1 MNSESSF
8 FNFPVIIIP
17 EYYKLFNPKFCWTHY
32 LSVIQFLG
40 VFMKKLGFL
49 LIVLFATVGFNSCSK
64 KDAKNE
70 VAEEVA
76 KTEVTPSAPA
86 KPARLP
92 DPSGTYTDSDGGLSF
107 SFYPGGRFSQ
117 SLLGETSFGTWSRLG
132 NDIDLTYEDGS
143 SVTVKNGD
151 GFIVFNGTRLSK

>member
-1 MNSESSF
+1 MKQLLFLFFVSF
-8 FNFPVIIIP
+8 SFIG
-17 EYYKLFNPKFCWTHY
+17 L
-32 LSVIQFLG
+32 
-40 VFMKKLGFL
+40 
-49 LIVLFATVGFNSCSK
+49 NSCSK
-64 KDAKNE
+64 KDAKNQD
-70 VAEEVA
+70 AEEVA

-86 KPARLP
+86 KPAKLP

-143 SVTVKNGD
+143 SVTIKNGD
-151 GFIVFNGTRLSK
+151 GFIIFNGTRLRK

>member
-1 MNSESSF
+1 MKQLLFLFFVSF
-8 FNFPVIIIP
+8 SIIG
-17 EYYKLFNPKFCWTHY
+17 L
-32 LSVIQFLG
+32 
-40 VFMKKLGFL
+40 
-49 LIVLFATVGFNSCSK
+49 NSCSK

-76 KTEVTPSAPA
+76 KTEATVAAPA
-86 KPARLP
+86 KLP

-132 NDIDLTYEDGS
+132 NDIDLTYKDGS
-143 SVTVKNGD
+143 SVTIKNGD